1 MRLVNDF
8 TIATDPDR
16 AFDLLLDLERVAPCV
31 PGAELGSE
39 APDGSRTGRVS
50 VRLGPMKLV
59 YDGRVR
65 ITERDGG
72 SRTAV
77 ISGEGRAGGG
87 ADTARMTA
95 TMKVTPSGNGSRV
108 EIVTDLEIRGRAA
121 QMGQGII
128 ADVSRRLVRDAATCI
143 EARLA
148 APADT
153 DPDELPVA
161 KPAGAI
167 SLVASAVS
175 ARVGGSV
182 RRLAGRNAEGD
193 SSSKGDHDAAS

>member
-1 MRLVNDF
+1 MSLYQLTV
-8 TIATDPDR
+8 
-16 AFDLLLDLERVAPCV
+16 E
-31 PGAELGSE
+31 AETL
-39 APDGSRTGRVS
+39 A
-50 VRLGPMKLV
+50 MM
-59 YDGRVR
+59 YW
-65 ITERDGG
+65 
-72 SRTAV
+72 
-77 ISGEGRAGGG
+77 
-87 ADTARMTA
+87 
-95 TMKVTPSGNGSRV
+95 
-108 EIVTDLEIRGRAA
+108 RAA